1 MPGERAQ
8 SVQKRITSVRWK
20 YSKLSVKFRLSKGS
34 EIGQSSLNPVS
45 HRTSNHEKRDA
56 SSLKRTVAS
65 VCRQWITPQSLWYP
79 SPFLL
84 PTDPHINYVAET
96 RCLCWLLSIFLPILG
111 FLLFLGPN
119 SSFSGFKWYKA
130 SSTGNNPALVAPLSL
145 PHHFPSVVKQ
155 AQRVFSLNSTN
166 ERWQHICES
175 ALQFSEVQSNTATHF
190 SSGFLSAC
198 SSSSFLDFSSSNEK
212 WYQHIYVRLIFVK
225 WSHCLLDMQYLT
237 VWGSHC
243 STLLS
248 SLQSL

>member
-20 YSKLSVKFRLSKGS
+20 YSKLCEVSTVQRQWDWAIEF
-34 EIGQSSLNPVS
+34 ESSL
-45 HRTSNHEKRDA
+45 TSDIESWEKRRLIIEKD
-56 SSLKRTVAS
+56 
-65 VCRQWITPQSLWYP
+65 VCKQWITPESSWYP

-155 AQRVFSLNSTN
+155 AQRVFSLIQQMRGGNTFVSLPFSSLKFSQTQ
-166 ERWQHICES
+166 QHISPRASCLPVLPLPS
-175 ALQFSEVQSNTATHF
+175 WTSPLQMKNGINIYTVNICKMKPLFVRHAVSN
-190 SSGFLSAC
+190 SLGKPL
-198 SSSSFLDFSSSNEK
+198 
-212 WYQHIYVRLIFVK
+212 QH
-225 WSHCLLDMQYLT
+225 M
-237 VWGSHC
+237 
-243 STLLS
+243 LS
-248 SLQSL
+248 SLKSL